1 MPNFKTNSFILLFAL
16 LTFNVSSQ
24 SPRELLHQ
32 VQNKLNKATNYK
44 VDIKIKV
51 DLPFISMMPI
61 NTKLYFKQKNKLKID
76 TKSIAVLP
84 KQGFLQLTTLL
95 NDTSNFTAIFQ
106 SNEII
111 NDIKTSLINLIPNN
125 DTSDVI
131 LAKLWID
138 AINKVIIKTQ
148 ITTKS
153 SGTIKSEYVYGTQLA
168 YGLPD
173 NIKFTVDIKKF
184 KIPKALAADINK
196 SKTNKVEKKSG
207 EITVTLKNYE
217 INKGIPDSVFD
228 KAK

>member
-95 NDTSNFTAIFQ
+95 NDTSNYTAIFQ